1 MGFPIIGAA
10 LGLAEFAPL
19 VARWLGGKNAQK
31 IAQDVVDVA
40 HKVTGVN
47 DPIQALK
54 ILENNPDLVIA
65 FQKEILNMESE
76 LELADLRDRQDA
88 RARDV
93 ALVQAGRSNRRADIM
108 VMSAATGMCLCLGA
122 LCSYGDRLPGEAV
135 GIISTIA
142 GIFGSC
148 LKDAYT
154 FEFGSSRGSK
164 DKDFTVASI
173 IGKIGSN
180 GG

>member
-1 MGFPIIGAA
+1 MAFPLIGAA

-19 VARWLGGKNAQK
+19 IARWVGGKNAQEV
-31 IAQDVVDVA
+31 ASEVVQIA
-40 HKVTGVN
+40 HKVTGVQ
-47 DPIQALK
+47 DPLQAIK
-54 ILENNPDLVIA
+54 VLENNGELILK
-65 FQKEILNMESE
+65 FQKEILEMESK
-76 LELADLRDRQDA
+76 LELADLQERQDA

-93 ALVQAGRSNRRADIM
+93 ALAQAGRSNRRADIM
-108 VMSAATGMCLCLGA
+108 VISAAVGICLCLGA
-122 LCSYGDRLPGEAV
+122 LCLFVDGLPGEAV

-164 DKDFTVASI
+164 EKDLTVASI
-173 IGKIGSN
+173 LGRFGS
-180 GG
+180 